1 MNLADGSSF
10 VHVYERILLLLP
22 FGRSELN
29 WLEDDGR
36 ALPLAPMSPAS
47 INLDKS
53 SESGGATMRSHD
65 MAEHV
70 FAGWEPVNVI
80 SDEDR
85 EVIQILTKLGARDL
99 ASREIVEAKLKS
111 IEGDLVPTC
120 GCGWRGFA
128 DTWMPASSREH
139 LTGQQFIS
147 HQHNARMDAI
157 QGKFGARV
165 AASAFDYA
173 ADAWPGDPEVAQ
185 WLRAQAEY
193 LRDAG
198 YYVGEQWPDT

>member
-1 MNLADGSSF
+1 
-10 VHVYERILLLLP
+10 
-22 FGRSELN
+22 
-29 WLEDDGR
+29 
-36 ALPLAPMSPAS
+36 
-47 INLDKS
+47 
-53 SESGGATMRSHD
+53 

-70 FAGWEPVNVI
+70 FAGWEPVNNI
-80 SDEDR
+80 SNEDR
-85 EVIQILTKLGARDL
+85 EVIQVLTKHGGHDR

-120 GCGWRGFA
+120 ECGWRGLA
-128 DTWMPASSREH
+128 DTWMPVSARNYQ
-139 LTGQQFIS
+139 TGQQFIS

-173 ADAWPGDPEVAQ
+173 ANAWSGDPAVAD
-185 WLRAQAEY
+185 WLRTQAEH

-198 YYVGEQWPDT
+198 YYVGEQWPDNGPTP